1 MVRIGEK
8 VKSGLRLGTKVAVGA
23 AMVGGAL
30 LGIKGKGEKKFE
42 EKKEE
47 ADQLV
52 GAGKVVAG
60 AVQGIAQAGVRD
72 VKANPLGAKKA
83 VAKSKNMV
91 VGVMAAAKVDPVGA
105 AQQVQFAVAPKVADP
120 SAPTAKII
128 NRAGSEPQ
136 GADTRERELNKKQ
149 KAAAAAKA
157 KKDKAAAAVK
167 AKKQKAAAP
176 FKAGGKF
183 GKQEGSFK
191 EQKQKKKKK

>member
-1 MVRIGEK
+1 MGIRLGHKVKNAARIG
-8 VKSGLRLGTKVAVGA
+8 VKVAVGA
-23 AMVGGAL
+23 GIVGGAL

-42 EKKEE
+42 ETKAE

-60 AVQGIAQAGVRD
+60 AVQGIAQAGVAD

-120 SAPTAKII
+120 NAPTGKII
-128 NRAGSEPQ
+128 NRAGSDPQ

-191 EQKQKKKKK
+191 EQKKKKK